1 MVKKDTKCSLTH
13 LTLCFNFI
21 LCHSEKSYDKS
32 CLCSI
37 NDVTKISQYF

>member
-1 MVKKDTKCSLTH
+1 MLPDTSHSL
-13 LTLCFNFI
+13 LFI

-37 NDVTKISQYF
+37 NDVIKISQYF